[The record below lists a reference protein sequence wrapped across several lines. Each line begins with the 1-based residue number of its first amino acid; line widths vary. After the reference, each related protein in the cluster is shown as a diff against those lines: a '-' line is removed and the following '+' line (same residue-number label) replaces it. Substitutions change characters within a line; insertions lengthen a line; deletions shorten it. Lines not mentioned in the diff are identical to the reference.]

1 MLKQVSF
8 RDVPLFVDD
17 LFPYVERIINIALA
31 VGNYSLSLYWG
42 ELSIWLSTNQYS
54 YPYRRAVIKEE
65 KNSVEMDEE
74 EVIWKG
80 ERMEENIEATDT

>member
-65 KNSVEMDEE
+65 KNSAEMDEE

-80 ERMEENIEATDT
+80 GENGRKY